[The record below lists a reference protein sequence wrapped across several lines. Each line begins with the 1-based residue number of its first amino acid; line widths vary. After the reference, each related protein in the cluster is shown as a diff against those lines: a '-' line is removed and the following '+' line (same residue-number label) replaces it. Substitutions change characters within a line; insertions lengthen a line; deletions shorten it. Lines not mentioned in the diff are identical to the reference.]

1 MPKVVASIDR
11 LGAFVNKCLKHPFA
25 IPTLWAMLHLGIDP
39 GITGGVV
46 VLDNDGMLDCARR
59 TPIFKEKSKSHY
71 DIPGMVAEIAEA
83 KRRSGDQLV
92 ASIEKVGAMPRDGRV
107 GAFSFGKGYGIWLG
121 ILGALQVPY
130 AEVAPQRWQ
139 SKMLAG
145 LPRGPHT
152 KTSAVQ
158 RCKSLFPTLPIKVKA
173 DWGIA
178 DAALIAEYMRRVRTK
193 GES

>member
-1 MPKVVASIDR
+1 
-11 LGAFVNKCLKHPFA
+11 
-25 IPTLWAMLHLGIDP
+25 MLHLGIDP

-46 VLDNDGMLDCARR
+46 VLDDSGMLDAALR
-59 TPIFKEKSKSHY
+59 TPVFKEKGKSHY
-71 DIPGMVAEIAEA
+71 DIPGMTEA
-83 KRRSGDQLV
+83 VVEAVDRSGSKLF

-107 GAFSFGKGYGIWLG
+107 GAFNFGKGYGIWLG

-173 DWGIA
+173 DWGMA
-178 DAALIAEYMRRVRTK
+178 DAALIAEYMRRVRNK
-193 GES
+193 GE

>member
-1 MPKVVASIDR
+1 M
-11 LGAFVNKCLKHPFA
+11 NKCLRHPFVGL
-25 IPTLWAMLHLGIDP
+25 TLCAMLHLGIDP

-46 VLDNDGMLDCARR
+46 VLDNSGMLDCASR
-59 TPIFKEKSKSHY
+59 TPIFKEKTKSHY
-71 DIPGMVAEIAEA
+71 DIPGMVAEISEA
-83 KRRSGDQLV
+83 KQRSGGRLF

-107 GAFSFGKGYGIWLG
+107 GAFTFGKGYGIWRG

-130 AEVAPQRWQ
+130 VEVAPQRWQ
-139 SKMLAG
+139 AKMLSG